1 MAEEY
6 VELEDI
12 KRDKLKHDIKTGIKK
27 TGKGIYT
34 AGRKTS
40 KAIKSY
46 IAGEKERFKK
56 YKSELAVRQKESKAR
71 QLEYLKGK
79 AERAREERKYIS
91 TKRKYQSD
99 IDKTRKAKGGMVGGM
114 LGSGG
119 VSSFGGGSA
128 FGDSMFGSTSNK
140 GGGSFG
146 GDMFG
151 GGSAF
156 GGGDMFGSPAP
167 RRKGKKGAKRRSK
180 KVRKGKKGKGK
191 TITIKVG

>member
-1 MAEEY
+1 MSEEY
-6 VELEDI
+6 IELE
-12 KRDKLKHDIKTGIKK
+12 KVKGDKLKQDIKTGIKK

-34 AGRKTS
+34 AGRKTGA
-40 KAIKSY
+40 AIKSY
-46 IAGEKERFKK
+46 IAGEKEKFKK
-56 YKSELAVRQKESKAR
+56 YKSELAVRQKESRVR

-79 AERAREERKYIS
+79 AERAREERKYIT

-99 IDKTRKAKGGMVGGM
+99 IDKTRKAKGDMIGSM

-119 VSSFGGGSA
+119 SSSFGGGSP
-128 FGDSMFGSTSNK
+128 FGGSMFGSPSKK

-151 GGSAF
+151 GG
-156 GGGDMFGSPAP
+156 GDMFGSLMGSPAP
-167 RRKGKKGAKRRSK
+167 RRKGKKKSKRRSK
-180 KVRKGKKGKGK
+180 NGKKGKKGTGK